1 MLLHLGD
8 SVNLNSTK
16 RMQPLQLHPFC
27 IASQNGQTLLMDS
40 ILGLSIPFLLA
51 GDLPIK
57 ESALPNCHLC
67 HNMLYCVQY
76 QAPVAQWTE
85 RLTSNQQAAG
95 SSPAGRAKSHPLT
108 KSTLKRVDFG
118 FRDG

>member
-8 SVNLNSTK
+8 SVNSDKAK
-16 RMQPLQLHPFC
+16 RMQPLLDKGRHHQ
-27 IASQNGQTLLMDS
+27 IAISVIICYTV
-40 ILGLSIPFLLA
+40 
-51 GDLPIK
+51 
-57 ESALPNCHLC
+57 
-67 HNMLYCVQY
+67 VQH
-76 QAPVAQWTE
+76 QAPVAQWIE

-118 FRDG
+118 SVVGSHLRLRPAVHLPGGKGQKHFGQSETESHLR